1 MAGNNA
7 IQFLRG
13 NSTARRASNQS
24 LEAGQPFYE
33 TDTNLLYVGGE
44 SGTALNTAVPVG
56 GISLYRHDI
65 SIVAQG
71 VSGLSAGCTIRLT
84 VYNDSS
90 SEYSEDDITGKYA
103 VTGSAVVLYPMGPGG
118 SGSGTDTAGYYYF
131 DVLTADFGKGIKKQD
146 LNLTA
151 VFTPY
156 FIAISGSVT
165 FTARPTFPE
174 LKTVPILTVT
184 SPAPKIS
191 FTDNVTKIL

>member
-1 MAGNNA
+1 MAGNNS

-13 NSTARRASNQS
+13 NSTARKASSQS

-33 TDTNLLYVGGE
+33 TDTNLLYIGGE

-56 GISLYRHDI
+56 GISLYKHDI
-65 SIVAQG
+65 SIVATG
-71 VSGLSAGCTIRLT
+71 ISGLSTGCTIRLT

-90 SEYSEDDITGKYA
+90 SELSEDNITGKYA
-103 VTGSAVVLYPMGPGG
+103 VTGSAVVLYPAGLPGEN
-118 SGSGTDTAGYYYF
+118 TATAGYYYF
-131 DVLTADFGKGIKKQD
+131 DVLAADFGEGIKKKD

-151 VFTPY
+151 IFTPY
-156 FIAISGSVT
+156 FIAISGSIT

-174 LKTVPILTVT
+174 LKTVQILTVT